1 MSLLTNLF
9 GGSYED
15 LWKAVIRPNRD
26 DYKDED
32 LGPDK
37 FQINHKFYKRTDFSI
52 TNKRNL
58 KLMCSFW
65 EPYDEEREY
74 TRLPCVVYLHGNSS
88 SRCEA
93 LAEIKYLL
101 PLNITVFAFDFSGC
115 GHSQGEYISLGW
127 YEREDVE
134 SVIEYLRKTN
144 KVSTIGLWGRS
155 MGAVTAIMY
164 GDRDPSIAGMVLD
177 SAFASLKELIEELV
191 KERVNL
197 PNFIVNQ
204 ATKLVKSTIM
214 KKAKFNLDEIEPKKY
229 AARCFIPALFCHAN
243 GDNFV
248 NKHHCADLSEV
259 YAGDKNVVYV
269 EGNHNSSRPRYFR
282 DSASIFFF
290 NTLQCERIKEISDD
304 YNGFK
309 HEIIQN
315 EEIEDNKINEDNNE
329 IHNDINS
336 MNDNLNNFNDNEE
349 YMLQKILEMSLKD
362 YEENLQKKRN
372 EIQDN
377 NNNINNNISNEL
389 NNNNNIDNK
398 INNNINNNL
407 GNEPNNNNINNGNNN
422 FIINNINN
430 NNNNNTNNTNLF
442 ENNKENETNQSNNI
456 IFNNLINNN
465 IINNDDIIDNGKF
478 PNDSKIENQLIGDKK
493 SEIDKISNNSKKG
506 LFDDINPVPLQN
518 HLKNDD
524 INFDEP

>member
-26 DYKDED
+26 DYKEED

-37 FQINHKFYKRTDFSI
+37 FQINHKYYKRTDFSI

-74 TRLPCVVYLHGNSS
+74 VRLPCVVYLHGNSS

-115 GHSQGEYISLGW
+115 GKSQGDYISLGW

-197 PNFIVNQ
+197 PNFILNQ

-229 AARCFIPALFCHAN
+229 AVRCFIPALFCHAK
-243 GDNFV
+243 DDTFV
-248 NKHHCADLSEV
+248 DKHHCKDLSEV
-259 YAGDKNVVYV
+259 YAGDKNVIYV
-269 EGNHNSSRPRYFR
+269 DGNHNSSRPRYFR
-282 DSASIFFF
+282 DSAAIFFF

-309 HEIIQN
+309 HVIVEN
-315 EEIEDNKINEDNNE
+315 EENNENKNNENNNE
-329 IHNDINS
+329 ISD
-336 MNDNLNNFNDNEE
+336 DLNNFNNDFNNMNDNEE
-349 YMLQKILEMSLKD
+349 YMLQKILEMSLKEYD
-362 YEENLQKKRN
+362 ESQKKN
-372 EIQDN
+372 E
-377 NNNINNNISNEL
+377 NIISNNNISNDK
-389 NNNNNIDNK
+389 NNNNT
-398 INNNINNNL
+398 INNNL
-407 GNEPNNNNINNGNNN
+407 SQDKKDNENNNIIDNM
-422 FIINNINN
+422 
-430 NNNNNTNNTNLF
+430 
-442 ENNKENETNQSNNI
+442 
-456 IFNNLINNN
+456 INNN
-465 IINNDDIIDNGKF
+465 IIDNDIIEDNLISKNENKIIDN
-478 PNDSKIENQLIGDKK
+478 KIEN
-493 SEIDKISNNSKKG
+493 DKISTNSKKG
-506 LFDDINPVPLQN
+506 LFDDLNPVPLQN
-518 HLKNDD
+518 HLKNNDFK
-524 INFDEP
+524 FDEP

>member
-26 DYKDED
+26 DYKEED

-37 FQINHKFYKRTDFSI
+37 FQINHKYYKRTDFSI

-74 TRLPCVVYLHGNSS
+74 VRLPCVVYLHGNSS

-115 GHSQGEYISLGW
+115 GKSQGDYISLGW

-197 PNFIVNQ
+197 PNFILNQ

-229 AARCFIPALFCHAN
+229 AVRCFIPALFCHAK
-243 GDNFV
+243 DDTFV
-248 NKHHCADLSEV
+248 DKHHCKDLSEV
-259 YAGDKNVVYV
+259 YAGDKNVIYV
-269 EGNHNSSRPRYFR
+269 DGNHNSSRPRYFR
-282 DSASIFFF
+282 DSAAIFFF

-309 HEIIQN
+309 HVIVEN
-315 EEIEDNKINEDNNE
+315 EENNENKNNENNNE
-329 IHNDINS
+329 ISD
-336 MNDNLNNFNDNEE
+336 DLNNFNNDFNNMNDNEE
-349 YMLQKILEMSLKD
+349 YMLQKILEMSLKEYD
-362 YEENLQKKRN
+362 ESQKKN
-372 EIQDN
+372 E
-377 NNNINNNISNEL
+377 NIISNNNISNDK
-389 NNNNNIDNK
+389 NNNNT
-398 INNNINNNL
+398 INNNL
-407 GNEPNNNNINNGNNN
+407 SQDKKENENNNIFDNM
-422 FIINNINN
+422 
-430 NNNNNTNNTNLF
+430 
-442 ENNKENETNQSNNI
+442 
-456 IFNNLINNN
+456 INNN
-465 IINNDDIIDNGKF
+465 IIDNDIIEDNLISK
-478 PNDSKIENQLIGDKK
+478 NENKIIDDKIEN
-493 SEIDKISNNSKKG
+493 DKISTNSKKG
-506 LFDDINPVPLQN
+506 LFDDLNPVPLQN
-518 HLKNDD
+518 HLKNNDFK
-524 INFDEP
+524 FDEP

>member
-26 DYKDED
+26 EYKLED

-37 FQINHKFYKRTDFSI
+37 FQINHKYYKRTDFSI

-74 TRLPCVVYLHGNSS
+74 VRLPCVVYLHGNSS

-115 GHSQGEYISLGW
+115 GQSQGDYISLGW
-127 YEREDVE
+127 YERDDVE

-197 PNFIVNQ
+197 PNFILNQ

-214 KKAKFNLDEIEPKKY
+214 KKAKFNLDDIEPKNY
-229 AARCFIPALFCHAN
+229 AVRCFIPALFCHAKE
-243 GDNFV
+243 DSFV
-248 NKHHCADLSEV
+248 NQHHCKDLYDV
-259 YAGDKNVVYV
+259 YAGDKNVIYV
-269 EGNHNSSRPRYFR
+269 DGNHNSSRPRYFR

-290 NTLQCERIKEISDD
+290 NTLQCERIREISND

-309 HEIIQN
+309 HVIIEN
-315 EEIEDNKINEDNNE
+315 EENKNNNE
-329 IHNDINS
+329 ENNNANNEMNNIDIN
-336 MNDNLNNFNDNEE
+336 NINNINDNEE
-349 YMLQKILEMSLKD
+349 LMFQKILEMSLKE
-362 YEENLQKKRN
+362 YEQNQKQN
-372 EIQDN
+372 NDN
-377 NNNINNNISNEL
+377 NQIS
-389 NNNNNIDNK
+389 
-398 INNNINNNL
+398 
-407 GNEPNNNNINNGNNN
+407 
-422 FIINNINN
+422 
-430 NNNNNTNNTNLF
+430 
-442 ENNKENETNQSNNI
+442 
-456 IFNNLINNN
+456 NN
-465 IINNDDIIDNGKF
+465 IINNQINNNIGNNNVNNENINNNSNNRINTNFIQDKKGNELDESNIIIKNMINNNDFIKDDIIDCSDCYPHDSK
-478 PNDSKIENQLIGDKK
+478 NDNQIINFKKIENDKMSVNSK
-493 SEIDKISNNSKKG
+493 NSKKG
-506 LFDDINPVPLQN
+506 LFDDLNPVPLQN
-518 HLKNDD
+518 HLRNEDFKLNDS
-524 INFDEP
+524 

>member
-1 MSLLTNLF
+1 MSLLKNLF

-26 DYKDED
+26 EYKEED
-32 LGPDK
+32 LGPEK
-37 FQINHKFYKRTDFSI
+37 FKINHKYYKRTDFTI
-52 TNKRNL
+52 TNKRSL

-65 EPYDEEREY
+65 EPFDEEREY

-93 LAEIKYLL
+93 VSEIKYLL

-115 GHSQGEYISLGW
+115 GKSQGEYISLGW

-191 KERVNL
+191 KDRVKL
-197 PNFIVNQ
+197 PEFILNQ
-204 ATKLVKSTIM
+204 ATKLVKSTIN

-229 AARCFIPALFCHAN
+229 AVRCFIPALFCHAK
-243 GDNFV
+243 DDTFV
-248 NKHHCADLSEV
+248 NQHHCKDLSDV

-269 EGNHNSSRPRYFR
+269 DGNHNSTRPRYFK
-282 DSASIFFF
+282 DSAAIFFY

-309 HEIIQN
+309 HV
-315 EEIEDNKINEDNNE
+315 INENEDIKENENNNNN
-329 IHNDINS
+329 NDLNYPEFINA
-336 MNDNLNNFNDNEE
+336 NENEE
-349 YMLQKILEMSLKD
+349 YMLQQILELSLKE
-362 YEENLQKKRN
+362 YESKKKENN
-372 EIQDN
+372 DN
-377 NNNINNNISNEL
+377 NINDKDKQNINLVNNNINNINLMSIKKENV
-389 NNNNNIDNK
+389 
-398 INNNINNNL
+398 INNQPNDNINI
-407 GNEPNNNNINNGNNN
+407 GM
-422 FIINNINN
+422 
-430 NNNNNTNNTNLF
+430 
-442 ENNKENETNQSNNI
+442 
-456 IFNNLINNN
+456 NNN
-465 IINNDDIIDNGKF
+465 IINENNIINNNQINDFNIFNNPNEGNKIDTSIN
-478 PNDSKIENQLIGDKK
+478 
-493 SEIDKISNNSKKG
+493 KG
-506 LFDDINPVPLQN
+506 LFNDLNPVPLQN
-518 HLKNDD
+518 HVNNGNMNYKG
-524 INFDEP
+524 P

>member
-26 DYKDED
+26 EYKEED

-37 FQINHKFYKRTDFSI
+37 FQINHKYYKRTDFSI

-74 TRLPCVVYLHGNSS
+74 VRLPCVVYLHGNSS

-115 GHSQGEYISLGW
+115 GKSQGEYISLGY
-127 YEREDVE
+127 YEKEDVE

-197 PNFIVNQ
+197 PNFILNQ

-214 KKAKFNLDEIEPKKY
+214 KKAKFNLDEIEPKIY
-229 AARCFIPALFCHAN
+229 AERCFIPALFCHAN
-243 GDNFV
+243 NDNFV
-248 NKHHCADLSEV
+248 DKHHCKDLYDI
-259 YAGDKNVVYV
+259 YAGDKNVIYV
-269 EGNHNSSRPRYFR
+269 DGNHNSARPRYFR

-290 NTLQCERIKEISDD
+290 NTLQCERMKEISDD

-309 HEIIQN
+309 HVIVEN
-315 EEIEDNKINEDNNE
+315 EDNKISNNNNINNE
-329 IHNDINS
+329 INNNDFN
-336 MNDNLNNFNDNEE
+336 NLNDNDNEE
-349 YMLQKILEMSLKD
+349 LMLQKILEMSLKEYD
-362 YEENLQKKRN
+362 ESLQKKNN
-372 EIQDN
+372 E
-377 NNNINNNISNEL
+377 
-389 NNNNNIDNK
+389 
-398 INNNINNNL
+398 
-407 GNEPNNNNINNGNNN
+407 
-422 FIINNINN
+422 
-430 NNNNNTNNTNLF
+430 
-442 ENNKENETNQSNNI
+442 NQI
-456 IFNNLINNN
+456 NN
-465 IINNDDIIDNGKF
+465 IINNDSSNKNDISNNIINNTNFIQEKKENELNENNIILNNSNNNDINKDDIIDNSECY
-478 PNDSKIENQLIGDKK
+478 PYDSKNNNQITNNKKIEN
-493 SEIDKISNNSKKG
+493 DKISINSKKG
-506 LFDDINPVPLQN
+506 LFEDLNPVPLQN
-518 HLKNDD
+518 HMKDED
-524 INFDEP
+524 FNFNE

>member
-26 DYKDED
+26 EYKEED

-37 FQINHKFYKRTDFSI
+37 FQINHKYYKRTDFSI

-74 TRLPCVVYLHGNSS
+74 VRLPCVVYLHGNSS

-115 GHSQGEYISLGW
+115 GKSQGEYISLGY
-127 YEREDVE
+127 YEKEDVE

-197 PNFIVNQ
+197 PNFILNQ

-229 AARCFIPALFCHAN
+229 AERCYIPALFCHAN
-243 GDNFV
+243 NDNFV
-248 NKHHCADLSEV
+248 NKHHCKDLYDI
-259 YAGDKNVVYV
+259 YAGDKNVIYV
-269 EGNHNSSRPRYFR
+269 DGNHNSARPRYFR

-309 HEIIQN
+309 HIIVEN
-315 EEIEDNKINEDNNE
+315 EDNKNNDNNNNINNE
-329 IHNDINS
+329 INNDFNNINE
-336 MNDNLNNFNDNEE
+336 NDNDNEE
-349 YMLQKILEMSLKD
+349 LMLQKILEMSLKEYD
-362 YEENLQKKRN
+362 ESLQKKNN
-372 EIQDN
+372 ENQ
-377 NNNINNNISNEL
+377 IN
-389 NNNNNIDNK
+389 
-398 INNNINNNL
+398 
-407 GNEPNNNNINNGNNN
+407 
-422 FIINNINN
+422 NNINN
-430 NNNNNTNNTNLF
+430 NNNNDIS
-442 ENNKENETNQSNNI
+442 NKNDISNNI
-456 IFNNLINNN
+456 INTNFIQEKKDNEVTENNIILNNINNN
-465 IINNDDIIDNGKF
+465 NINKDDIIDYSECY
-478 PNDSKIENQLIGDKK
+478 PHDSKNDNQIINIKKVEN
-493 SEIDKISNNSKKG
+493 DKISNSSKKG
-506 LFDDINPVPLQN
+506 LFEDLNPVPLQN
-518 HLKNDD
+518 HLKNEDF
-524 INFDEP
+524 NFNEP

>member
-1 MSLLTNLF
+1 MSLLTNIF

-26 DYKDED
+26 EYKEED
-32 LGPDK
+32 LGPEK
-37 FQINHKFYKRTDFSI
+37 FQINHKFYKRTDFTI

-65 EPYDEEREY
+65 EPYDEERDY
-74 TRLPCVVYLHGNSS
+74 VRLPCVVYLHGNSS

-115 GHSQGEYISLGW
+115 GKSQGEYISLGW

-197 PNFIVNQ
+197 PNFILNQ

-214 KKAKFNLDEIEPKKY
+214 KKAKFNLDEIEPKNY
-229 AARCFIPALFCHAN
+229 AVRCFIPALFCHAKN
-243 GDNFV
+243 DTFV
-248 NKHHCADLSEV
+248 NQHHCKDLSDV
-259 YAGDKNVVYV
+259 YAGDKNVIYV
-269 EGNHNSSRPRYFR
+269 DGNHNSSRPRYFR
-282 DSASIFFF
+282 DSASIFFY
-290 NTLQCERIKEISDD
+290 NTLQCSRMKEISDD

-309 HEIIQN
+309 HEIVEN
-315 EEIEDNKINEDNNE
+315 EENKNNN
-329 IHNDINS
+329 NDINN
-336 MNDNLNNFNDNEE
+336 NDEFNFINENE
-349 YMLQKILEMSLKD
+349 DLIFQKILEQSLKE
-362 YEENLQKKRN
+362 YEQKKSSENADN
-372 EIQDN
+372 E
-377 NNNINNNISNEL
+377 
-389 NNNNNIDNK
+389 
-398 INNNINNNL
+398 
-407 GNEPNNNNINNGNNN
+407 
-422 FIINNINN
+422 
-430 NNNNNTNNTNLF
+430 
-442 ENNKENETNQSNNI
+442 NQI
-456 IFNNLINNN
+456 GNN
-465 IINNDDIIDNGKF
+465 IINNKDNTNSDNSNTKNDNIINTNYIEDNKENNMSNNIIQDNSINKEEIIDCSDCY
-478 PNDSKIENQLIGDKK
+478 PSDSKIDSQINELKKKEN
-493 SEIDKISNNSKKG
+493 DKISDISKNSKKG
-506 LFDDINPVPLQN
+506 LFDDLNPVPLQN
-518 HLKNDD
+518 HIKNDD
-524 INFDEP
+524 FDINES

>member
-1 MSLLTNLF
+1 MSLLTNFF

-26 DYKDED
+26 EYKEED

-37 FQINHKFYKRTDFSI
+37 FQINHKFYKRTDFTI

-74 TRLPCVVYLHGNSS
+74 VRLPCVVYLHGNSS

-115 GHSQGEYISLGW
+115 GKSQGEYISLGW

-197 PNFIVNQ
+197 PNFILNQ

-214 KKAKFNLDEIEPKKY
+214 KKAKFNLDEIEPKNY
-229 AARCFIPALFCHAN
+229 AVRCFIPALFCHAKN
-243 GDNFV
+243 DTFV
-248 NKHHCADLSEV
+248 NQHHCKDLSEV
-259 YAGDKNVVYV
+259 YAGDKNVIYV
-269 EGNHNSSRPRYFR
+269 DGNHNSARPRYFR
-282 DSASIFFF
+282 DSASIFFY
-290 NTLQCERIKEISDD
+290 NTLQCNRIKEISDD

-309 HEIIQN
+309 HEIVEN
-315 EEIEDNKINEDNNE
+315 EENKNNSNENNNDEFNYANENEDLIFQKIIEQSLKEYEQQISSENTNKDNQVSNNVNDNNIIINKDNDNSGNSNKTNDNI
-329 IHNDINS
+329 IHNINS
-336 MNDNLNNFNDNEE
+336 
-349 YMLQKILEMSLKD
+349 LEGKQ
-362 YEENLQKKRN
+362 E
-372 EIQDN
+372 
-377 NNNINNNISNEL
+377 NNISE
-389 NNNNNIDNK
+389 NIIHDK
-398 INNNINNNL
+398 SI
-407 GNEPNNNNINNGNNN
+407 
-422 FIINNINN
+422 
-430 NNNNNTNNTNLF
+430 
-442 ENNKENETNQSNNI
+442 NKEE
-456 IFNNLINNN
+456 
-465 IINNDDIIDNGKF
+465 IIDCSDCY
-478 PNDSKIENQLIGDKK
+478 PNDSKLDNQNSEPKK
-493 SEIDKISNNSKKG
+493 QVNDKISEISKNSKKG
-506 LFDDINPVPLQN
+506 LFDDLNPVPLQN
-518 HLKNDD
+518 HNRNDD
-524 INFDEP
+524 FDINES

>member
-26 DYKDED
+26 DYKEED

-37 FQINHKFYKRTDFSI
+37 FQINHKYFKRTDFSI

-74 TRLPCVVYLHGNSS
+74 VRLPCVVYLHGNSS

-115 GHSQGEYISLGW
+115 GKSQGEYISLGW

-229 AARCFIPALFCHAN
+229 AVRCFIPALFCHAN
-243 GDNFV
+243 NDTFV
-248 NKHHCADLSEV
+248 DKHHCKDLSEV
-259 YAGDKNVVYV
+259 YAGDKNVIYV
-269 EGNHNSSRPRYFR
+269 DGNHNSARPRYFR

-304 YNGFK
+304 YNGYK
-309 HEIIQN
+309 HVIVE
-315 EEIEDNKINEDNNE
+315 NEDNNNNINNE
-329 IHNDINS
+329 NNNDANNDINNIN
-336 MNDNLNNFNDNEE
+336 NDFNYNNMNDNEE
-349 YMLQKILEMSLKD
+349 FMLQKILEMSLKEYD
-362 YEENLQKKRN
+362 ESLQKQKS
-372 EIQDN
+372 EN
-377 NNNINNNISNEL
+377 NSNNIIINDINNNISN
-389 NNNNNIDNK
+389 NI
-398 INNNINNNL
+398 INNNL
-407 GNEPNNNNINNGNNN
+407 SQEKKDNESNINM
-422 FIINNINN
+422 
-430 NNNNNTNNTNLF
+430 
-442 ENNKENETNQSNNI
+442 
-456 IFNNLINNN
+456 NNLANNN
-465 IINNDDIIDNGKF
+465 IIIENDENLISKEDNQTISNKIDN
-478 PNDSKIENQLIGDKK
+478 
-493 SEIDKISNNSKKG
+493 DKISTNSKKG
-506 LFDDINPVPLQN
+506 LFEDLNPVPLQN
-518 HLKNDD
+518 HLKNEDFD
-524 INFDEP
+524 FDEP

>member
-26 DYKDED
+26 DYKEED

-37 FQINHKFYKRTDFSI
+37 FQINHKYYKRTDFSI

-74 TRLPCVVYLHGNSS
+74 VRLPCVVYLHGNSS

-115 GHSQGEYISLGW
+115 GKSQGDYISLGW

-197 PNFIVNQ
+197 PNFILNQ

-229 AARCFIPALFCHAN
+229 AVRCFIPALFCHAK
-243 GDNFV
+243 DDTFV
-248 NKHHCADLSEV
+248 DKHHCKDLSEV
-259 YAGDKNVVYV
+259 YAGDKNVIYV
-269 EGNHNSSRPRYFR
+269 DGNHNSSRPRYFR
-282 DSASIFFF
+282 DSAAIFFF

-309 HEIIQN
+309 HVIVEN
-315 EEIEDNKINEDNNE
+315 EENNENKNNENNNE
-329 IHNDINS
+329 ISD
-336 MNDNLNNFNDNEE
+336 DLNNFNNDFNNMNDNEE
-349 YMLQKILEMSLKD
+349 YMLQKILEMSLKEYD
-362 YEENLQKKRN
+362 ESQKKN
-372 EIQDN
+372 E
-377 NNNINNNISNEL
+377 NIISNNNISNDK
-389 NNNNNIDNK
+389 NNNNT
-398 INNNINNNL
+398 INNNL
-407 GNEPNNNNINNGNNN
+407 SQDKKENENNNIFDNM
-422 FIINNINN
+422 
-430 NNNNNTNNTNLF
+430 
-442 ENNKENETNQSNNI
+442 
-456 IFNNLINNN
+456 INNN
-465 IINNDDIIDNGKF
+465 IIGNDIIEDNLISKNENKIIDN
-478 PNDSKIENQLIGDKK
+478 KIEN
-493 SEIDKISNNSKKG
+493 DKISTNSKKG
-506 LFDDINPVPLQN
+506 LFDDLNPVPLQN
-518 HLKNDD
+518 HLKNNDFK
-524 INFDEP
+524 FDEP